1 MPDGLKLAVV
11 VLVALAAALAF
22 GGANAKSPSSRA
34 RTNGLAS
41 RITGVYPPGGTD
53 GPP

>member
-1 MPDGLKLAVV
+1 MPDGFKLAVA

-22 GGANAKSPSSRA
+22 GSANAKSPSSRTPA
-34 RTNGLAS
+34 NLFAP
-41 RITGVYPPGGTD
+41 RITGQYPAGGTD